1 MERYEMAKPSV
12 MIKKTDL
19 TKDEASIVGTF
30 NMDDNGRVNL
40 ETPDYGEVG
49 LEPIVA
55 ELDLLGKTVEIK
67 VTAKNENAEVIDYL
81 DI

>member
-1 MERYEMAKPSV
+1 MAKPSV

-30 NMDDNGRVNL
+30 NMDDNGRVYL

-49 LEPIVA
+49 LEPIVV

-67 VTAKNENAEVIDYL
+67 KKKKNENAEVIDYL